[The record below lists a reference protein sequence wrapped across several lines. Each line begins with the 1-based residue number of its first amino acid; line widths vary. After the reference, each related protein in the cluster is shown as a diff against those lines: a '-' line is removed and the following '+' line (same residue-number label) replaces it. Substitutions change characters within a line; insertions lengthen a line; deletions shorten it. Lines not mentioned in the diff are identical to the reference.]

1 MGVPIYLSPQILSK
15 NHYTY
20 KCDVWS
26 LGIIVFEMLFDH
38 LPWKANDVE
47 ILFFQIM
54 NNPEPYTEHAAKTSP
69 IFAEI
74 FKKTLAY
81 LEKARSSWDEL
92 LNLKEAKLP
101 EGKKK
106 SQKKEKK

>member
-1 MGVPIYLSPQILSK
+1 
-15 NHYTY
+15 
-20 KCDVWS
+20 
-26 LGIIVFEMLFDH
+26 
-38 LPWKANDVE
+38 
-47 ILFFQIM
+47 M
-54 NNPEPYTEHAAKTSP
+54 NNPEPYAEHAGSVTP

-92 LNLKEAKLP
+92 LVLRDAKLP

-106 SQKKEKK
+106 AQKGKDK